1 MLRRTPPRTRIGRSV
16 NLSERQ
22 PGASGGV
29 VGCNLGISP
38 EVFQAFLSR
47 TECGSAP
54 VNVFA
59 VVDVNDEHNISRP
72 PAEGAKVPD
81 PQSPR

>member
-1 MLRRTPPRTRIGRSV
+1 VVQRLVQLFDRAERALDLALRSRRWPTAVAAGG
-16 NLSERQ
+16 LS
-22 PGASGGV
+22 S
-29 VGCNLGISP
+29 L
-38 EVFQAFLSR
+38 LSR